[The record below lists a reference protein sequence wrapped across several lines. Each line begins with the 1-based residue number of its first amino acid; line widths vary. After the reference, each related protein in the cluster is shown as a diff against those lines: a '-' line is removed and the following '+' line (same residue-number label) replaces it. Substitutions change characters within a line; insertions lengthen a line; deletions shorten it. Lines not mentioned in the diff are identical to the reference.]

1 MSARRIPDMTSLE
14 TARFWSKTNR
24 STECWEWT
32 ASRKP
37 SGYGRFSIQ
46 GNDYPAHRVAYHLT
60 HGSVPLELDLD
71 HLCRNRACVNP
82 MHLEPVTRRVNL
94 RRGNGTGRTSCP
106 QGHPYVTGNIYMERT
121 GTKKCRT
128 CVIARV
134 RAYKIRRRLIQASAA

>member
-1 MSARRIPDMTSLE
+1 MSSQRSVHD
-14 TARFWSKTNR
+14 RFWAKANGSGVDT
-24 STECWEWT
+24 CWKWT
-32 ASRKP
+32 SAFCRQ
-37 SGYGRFSIQ
+37 GYGMFWMFGGGRL
-46 GNDYPAHRVAYHLT
+46 AHRVAYELMI
-60 HGSVPLELDLD
+60 GEIPEGLDLD
-71 HLCRNRACVNP
+71 HLCHQRDCVNP
-82 MHLEPVTRRVNL
+82 WHLEPVTRRVNL